1 MAELNTIVLATQN
14 RDKREE
20 LQEALSEFTVK
31 ILSLNDFPFIGEI
44 EEVGQTLQENSMIK
58 AKTVHNLTQL
68 PVIADDTGLEVEA
81 LNGAPGIY
89 SARYAGEDVTYED
102 NVNKLLAEMENI
114 PLENRKAQFRTV
126 ISFVDKDRELWTE
139 GRIKGIIGE
148 SAKGKNGFG
157 YDPVFFVPELE
168 KTFSELSIGEKNRIS
183 HRGLAMK
190 KFRILLREYI
200 SDQPIT

>member
-1 MAELNTIVLATQN
+1 MAELNTIVLATHN

-44 EEVGQTLQENSMIK
+44 EEVGQTLLENSMIK

>member
-1 MAELNTIVLATQN
+1 MKEIQAIVLATHN
-14 RDKREE
+14 KDKREE
-20 LQEALSEFTVK
+20 LQKALSEFTVE

-44 EEVGQTLQENSMIK
+44 EEVGQTLLENSMIK
-58 AKTVHNLTQL
+58 AKTVHNLTQM

-102 NVNKLLAEMENI
+102 NVNKLLAEMEDI

-139 GRIKGIIGE
+139 GTIKGIIVE
-148 SAKGKNGFG
+148 TAKGKNGFG

-168 KTFSELSIGEKNRIS
+168 KTFSELSIGEKNKIS

-190 KFRILLREYI
+190 KFRILLREFI
-200 SDQPIT
+200 SDQSIT

>member
-148 SAKGKNGFG
+148 SAKWKNGFG
-157 YDPVFFVPELE
+157 YDPVFFVPELG

-200 SDQPIT
+200 SDQSIT

>member
-1 MAELNTIVLATQN
+1 MAELNTIVLATHN

-44 EEVGQTLQENSMIK
+44 EEVGKTLLENSMIK
-58 AKTVHNLTQL
+58 AKTVHNLTQM

-139 GRIKGIIGE
+139 GTIKGIIVE
-148 SAKGKNGFG
+148 TAKGKNGFG

-168 KTFSELSIGEKNRIS
+168 KTFSELSIGEKNKIS

-200 SDQPIT
+200 SDQSIT

>member
-1 MAELNTIVLATQN
+1 MKEIQAIVLATHN

-44 EEVGQTLQENSMIK
+44 EEVGQTLLENSMIK

-168 KTFSELSIGEKNRIS
+168 KTFSELSIGEKNKIS

>member
-1 MAELNTIVLATQN
+1 MKEIQAIVLATHN

-20 LQEALSEFTVK
+20 LQEALSEFTVE

-44 EEVGQTLQENSMIK
+44 EEVGQTLLENSMIK

-68 PVIADDTGLEVEA
+68 PAIADDTGLEVEA

-89 SARYAGEDVTYED
+89 AARYAGEDVTYED

-139 GRIKGIIGE
+139 GTIKGIIGE

-168 KTFSELSIGEKNRIS
+168 KTFSELSIGEKNKIS

-200 SDQPIT
+200 SDQSTT

>member
-1 MAELNTIVLATQN
+1 MKEIQAIVLATQN

-31 ILSLNDFPFIGEI
+31 ILSLNNFPFIGEI

-139 GRIKGIIGE
+139 GTIKGIIGE
-148 SAKGKNGFG
+148 TAKGKNGFG
-157 YDPVFFVPELE
+157 YDPVFFVPELG
-168 KTFSELSIGEKNRIS
+168 KTFSELSIGEKNKIS

-200 SDQPIT
+200 SDQSIT

>member
-1 MAELNTIVLATQN
+1 MKEIQAIVLATQN

-31 ILSLNDFPFIGEI
+31 ILSLNNFPFIGEI

-114 PLENRKAQFRTV
+114 PLENRKAKFRTV

-139 GRIKGIIGE
+139 GTIKGIIGE

-200 SDQPIT
+200 SDQSIT

>member
-1 MAELNTIVLATQN
+1 MAELNTIVLATHN

-44 EEVGQTLQENSMIK
+44 EEVGQTLLENSMIK

-126 ISFVDKDRELWTE
+126 ISFVDKDREIWTE
-139 GRIKGIIGE
+139 GTIKGIIGE

-200 SDQPIT
+200 SDQSIT

>member
-1 MAELNTIVLATQN
+1 MAELNTIVLATHN

-44 EEVGQTLQENSMIK
+44 EEVGQTLLENSMIK
-58 AKTVHNLTQL
+58 AKTVHNLTQM

-102 NVNKLLAEMENI
+102 NVNKLLAEMEDI

-139 GRIKGIIGE
+139 GTIKGIIGE

-200 SDQPIT
+200 SDQSIT

>member
-1 MAELNTIVLATQN
+1 MAELNTIVLATHN

-31 ILSLNDFPFIGEI
+31 ILSLNNFPFIGEI

-139 GRIKGIIGE
+139 GTIKGIIGE
-148 SAKGKNGFG
+148 TAKGKNGFG

-200 SDQPIT
+200 SDQSIT

>member
-31 ILSLNDFPFIGEI
+31 ILSLNDFPFIEEI
-44 EEVGQTLQENSMIK
+44 EEVGKTLLENSMSK

-148 SAKGKNGFG
+148 AAKGKNGFG

-200 SDQPIT
+200 SDQSIT

>member
-1 MAELNTIVLATQN
+1 MAELNTIVLATHN

-44 EEVGQTLQENSMIK
+44 EEVGQTLLENSMIK

-139 GRIKGIIGE
+139 GTIKGIIGE
-148 SAKGKNGFG
+148 TAKGKNGFG

>member
-44 EEVGQTLQENSMIK
+44 EEVGQTLLENSMIK

-68 PVIADDTGLEVEA
+68 PAIADDTGLEVEA

-200 SDQPIT
+200 SDHSIT

>member
-1 MAELNTIVLATQN
+1 MAELNTIVLATHN

-20 LQEALSEFTVK
+20 LQEALSEFTLE

-44 EEVGQTLQENSMIK
+44 EEVGQTLLENSMIK

-139 GRIKGIIGE
+139 GTIKGIIGE
-148 SAKGKNGFG
+148 TAKGKNGFG

-168 KTFSELSIGEKNRIS
+168 KTFSELSIGEKNKIS

-200 SDQPIT
+200 SDQSIT

>member
-1 MAELNTIVLATQN
+1 MSELNTIVLATQN

-44 EEVGQTLQENSMIK
+44 EEVGQTLLENSMIK

-200 SDQPIT
+200 SDQSIT

>member
-1 MAELNTIVLATQN
+1 MAELNTIVLATHN

-44 EEVGQTLQENSMIK
+44 EEVGQTLLENSMIK

-114 PLENRKAQFRTV
+114 PLENRKAKFRTV

-139 GRIKGIIGE
+139 GTIKGIIGE
-148 SAKGKNGFG
+148 SGKGKNGFG

-168 KTFSELSIGEKNRIS
+168 KTFSELSIGEKNKIS

-200 SDQPIT
+200 SDQSIT

>member
-1 MAELNTIVLATQN
+1 MAELNTIVLATHN

-44 EEVGQTLQENSMIK
+44 EEVGQTLLENSMIK

-114 PLENRKAQFRTV
+114 PLGNRKAQFRTV

-139 GRIKGIIGE
+139 GTIKGIIGE
-148 SAKGKNGFG
+148 TAKGKNGFG

-168 KTFSELSIGEKNRIS
+168 KTFSELSIGEKNKIS

-200 SDQPIT
+200 SDQSIT

>member
-1 MAELNTIVLATQN
+1 MKEIQAIVLATHN

-44 EEVGQTLQENSMIK
+44 EEVGQTLLENSMIK

-139 GRIKGIIGE
+139 GTIKGIIGE
-148 SAKGKNGFG
+148 TAKGKNGFG

-200 SDQPIT
+200 SDQSIT

>member
-1 MAELNTIVLATQN
+1 MSELNTIVLATQN

-44 EEVGQTLQENSMIK
+44 EEVGKTLLENSMIK

-102 NVNKLLAEMENI
+102 NVNKLLSEMENI

-200 SDQPIT
+200 SDQSIT

>member
-1 MAELNTIVLATQN
+1 MSELNTIVLATQN

-31 ILSLNDFPFIGEI
+31 ILSLNNFPFIGEI

-139 GRIKGIIGE
+139 GTIKGIIGE

-200 SDQPIT
+200 SDQSIT

>member
-1 MAELNTIVLATQN
+1 MVELNTIVLATQN

-44 EEVGQTLQENSMIK
+44 EEVGKTLLENSMIK

-89 SARYAGEDVTYED
+89 AARYAGEDVTYED

-200 SDQPIT
+200 SDQSIT

>member
-1 MAELNTIVLATQN
+1 MSELNTIVLATQN
-14 RDKREE
+14 RNKREE

-44 EEVGQTLQENSMIK
+44 EEVGQTLLENSMIK

-200 SDQPIT
+200 SDQSIT

>member
-44 EEVGQTLQENSMIK
+44 EEVGQTLLENSMIK

-139 GRIKGIIGE
+139 GTIKGIIGE
-148 SAKGKNGFG
+148 TAKGKNGFG

-168 KTFSELSIGEKNRIS
+168 KTFSELSIGEKNKIS

-200 SDQPIT
+200 SDQSIT

>member
-1 MAELNTIVLATQN
+1 MKEIQAIVLATHN

-20 LQEALSEFTVK
+20 LQEALSEFTLK

-44 EEVGQTLQENSMIK
+44 EEVGQTLLENSMIK

-183 HRGLAMK
+183 HRGPAMK

-200 SDQPIT
+200 SDQSIT

>member
-44 EEVGQTLQENSMIK
+44 EEVGQTLLENSMIK

-200 SDQPIT
+200 SDQSIT

>member
-1 MAELNTIVLATQN
+1 MSELNTIVLATQN

-44 EEVGQTLQENSMIK
+44 EEVGKTLLENSMIK

-139 GRIKGIIGE
+139 GTIKGIIGE
-148 SAKGKNGFG
+148 TAKGKNGFG

-200 SDQPIT
+200 SDQSIT

>member
-44 EEVGQTLQENSMIK
+44 EEVGQTLLENSMIK

-139 GRIKGIIGE
+139 GTIKGIIGE
-148 SAKGKNGFG
+148 TAKGKNGFG

-200 SDQPIT
+200 SDQSIT

>member
-44 EEVGQTLQENSMIK
+44 EEVGQTLLENSMIK

-126 ISFVDKDRELWTE
+126 ISFVDKDRELWRE
-139 GRIKGIIGE
+139 GTIKGIIGE
-148 SAKGKNGFG
+148 TAKGKNGFG

>member
-1 MAELNTIVLATQN
+1 MKEIQAIVLATHN

-20 LQEALSEFTVK
+20 LQEALSEFMVE

-44 EEVGQTLQENSMIK
+44 EEVGQTLLENSMIK

-68 PVIADDTGLEVEA
+68 PAIADDTGLEVEA

-89 SARYAGEDVTYED
+89 AARYAGEDVTYED

-157 YDPVFFVPELE
+157 YDSVFFVPELE
-168 KTFSELSIGEKNRIS
+168 KTFSELSIGEKNKIS

-200 SDQPIT
+200 SDQSTT

>member
-1 MAELNTIVLATQN
+1 MKEIQAIVLATHN

-20 LQEALSEFTVK
+20 LQEALSEFTLE

-44 EEVGQTLQENSMIK
+44 EEVGQTLLENSMIK

-114 PLENRKAQFRTV
+114 PLGNRKAQFRTV

-139 GRIKGIIGE
+139 GTIKGIIGE
-148 SAKGKNGFG
+148 TAKGKNGFG

-168 KTFSELSIGEKNRIS
+168 KTFSELSIGEKNKIS
-183 HRGLAMK
+183 HRGFAMK

>member
-31 ILSLNDFPFIGEI
+31 ILSLNNFPFIGEI

-200 SDQPIT
+200 SDQSIT

>member
-44 EEVGQTLQENSMIK
+44 EEVGQTLLENSMIK

-68 PVIADDTGLEVEA
+68 AAIADDTGLEVEA

-102 NVNKLLAEMENI
+102 NVNKLLSEMENI

-157 YDPVFFVPELE
+157 YDPVFFVPELG

-200 SDQPIT
+200 SDQSIT

>member
-44 EEVGQTLQENSMIK
+44 EEVGQTLLENSMIK

-68 PVIADDTGLEVEA
+68 PVVADDTGLEVEA

-139 GRIKGIIGE
+139 GTIKGIIGE
-148 SAKGKNGFG
+148 TAKGKNGFG

-168 KTFSELSIGEKNRIS
+168 KTFSELSIGEKNKIS

>member
-1 MAELNTIVLATQN
+1 MKEIQAIVLATHN

-20 LQEALSEFTVK
+20 LQEALSEFMVE

-44 EEVGQTLQENSMIK
+44 EEVGQTLLENSMIK

-68 PVIADDTGLEVEA
+68 PAIADDTGLEVEA

-139 GRIKGIIGE
+139 GTIKGIIGE

-168 KTFSELSIGEKNRIS
+168 KTFSELSIGEKNKIS

-200 SDQPIT
+200 SDQSTT

>member
-1 MAELNTIVLATQN
+1 MAELNTIVLATHN
-14 RDKREE
+14 KDKREE

-44 EEVGQTLQENSMIK
+44 EEVGQTLLENSMIK

-139 GRIKGIIGE
+139 GTIKGIIGE

-168 KTFSELSIGEKNRIS
+168 KTFSELSIGEKNKIS

-200 SDQPIT
+200 SDQSIT

>member
-1 MAELNTIVLATQN
+1 MAELNTIVLATHN

-44 EEVGQTLQENSMIK
+44 EEVGQTLLENSMIK

-114 PLENRKAQFRTV
+114 PLENRKAKFRTV

-139 GRIKGIIGE
+139 GTIKGIIGE
-148 SAKGKNGFG
+148 TAKGKNGFG

-200 SDQPIT
+200 SDQSIT

>member
-1 MAELNTIVLATQN
+1 MSELNTIVLATQN
-14 RDKREE
+14 RNKREE

-44 EEVGQTLQENSMIK
+44 EEVGKTLLENSMIK

-139 GRIKGIIGE
+139 GTIKGIIGE

-200 SDQPIT
+200 SDQSIT

>member
-44 EEVGQTLQENSMIK
+44 EEVGQTLLENSMIK

-157 YDPVFFVPELE
+157 YDPVFFVPELD

-200 SDQPIT
+200 SDQSIT